1 MRYSNVHES
10 FLDFLKD
17 KSKKEY
23 KKTLE
28 RIEIFLNSNLQY
40 GYEKSTGLPGL
51 LPLEKLSK
59 SIVATERHLKKVVK
73 ELNIENWKVT
83 RISSKVW
90 SGDVLVLLPSTKA
103 GKEYGK
109 YANNYAIDPFSSYLQ
124 QYDYGSYKTQRP
136 RKQTGRYMYES
147 IFSDFM
153 DYLTGDKDM
162 DRPEYSLDNAYVQ
175 VTRFLV
181 KYPYFDFDKATDT
194 PGLLFLSTLSKSINI
209 PMKALEKLFKKEKFE
224 NADIVN
230 ISVAGIEGPV
240 VIFGNPPYNREQ
252 LLKSWQEE
260 IQQTPKEEIAK
271 AIDSTEE
278 IESENTP
285 KLRTIPIP
293 PEEPSKDEEK
303 EVSTEKQTMS
313 SSYEISDE
321 ENAKR
326 KEILVNEI
334 TDAILFGV
342 KKGKAN
348 TPEQQRVYIQIK
360 SINSNVKKKELVSI
374 FISKLLDDI
383 ISGSIESVSPEN
395 LKSKILL
402 KSKQIPNSYYFN
414 ISDGDV
420 GISFAKM
427 MNDNSEILNHF
438 LTYLQSSI
446 LPEDKTSSEESI
458 ESIETEETPSV
469 QQISSTEINVEEE
482 IANRPKSQAESILR
496 SRNFVT
502 ALYDEFLNV
511 RNTFSKPT
519 DIQKKLITKLEE
531 SSKNKIIESVRNLI
545 INIFDRKDET
555 YKNYLENV
563 VIFPIAS
570 DSNNF
575 FFVRDAKKGSEI
587 LMKVIFENYA
597 LELLTI
603 LNEN

>member
-103 GKEYGK
+103 GREYGK
-109 YANNYAIDPFSSYLQ
+109 YANNYAIDPFSNYLQ

-162 DRPEYSLDNAYVQ
+162 DKPEYSLDNAYVQ

-181 KYPYFDFDKATDT
+181 KYPYFDFDASTDT
-194 PGLLFLSTLSKSINI
+194 AGLLFLSTLSKSINI
-209 PMKALEKLFKKEKFE
+209 PMKVLEKLFKKEKFE
-224 NADIVN
+224 NADITK
-230 ISVAGIEGPV
+230 ISISGVEGSV
-240 VIFGNPPYNREQ
+240 VVFGNPPYNREQ
-252 LLKSWQEE
+252 ILKSWQEE
-260 IQQTPKEEIAK
+260 IQQTPRQEIVK

-278 IESENTP
+278 IESENTL

-293 PEEPSKDEEK
+293 SEEPSNDGEK
-303 EVSTEKQTMS
+303 EVPTEKETIS
-313 SSYEISDE
+313 SSYEISNE

-326 KEILVNEI
+326 KEIIVNNI
-334 TDAILFGV
+334 TDTILFGV
-342 KKGKAN
+342 KTGKPKSN
-348 TPEQQRVYIQIK
+348 EGQRVYKFIE
-360 SINSNVKKKELVSI
+360 SINSDFKKRELVST
-374 FISKLLDDI
+374 FIGKILDEI
-383 ISGSIESVSPEN
+383 VSGSIESLTPEN
-395 LKSKILL
+395 LKSKIFL
-402 KSKQIPNSYYFN
+402 KSKQVPNFYYFN
-414 ISDGDV
+414 VNDESGVEFVNI
-420 GISFAKM
+420 
-427 MNDNSEILNHF
+427 MNDNSEILNDF
-438 LTYLQSSI
+438 ITYLSSSI
-446 LPEDKTSSEESI
+446 LPKDKISSEESI
-458 ESIETEETPSV
+458 QSVETEESPSV
-469 QQISSTEINVEEE
+469 EQTSKSKIDVEEE
-482 IANRPKSQAESILR
+482 RANQPKSQPERNIRHS
-496 SRNFVT
+496 NFVS
-502 ALYDEFLNV
+502 ALYDEFLNAE
-511 RNTFSKPT
+511 NTFSKPT

-531 SSKNKIIESVRNLI
+531 SSRNKAIQSIKNLI
-545 INIFDRKDET
+545 YNIFESKDET

-563 VIFPIAS
+563 VMFPDES
-570 DSNNF
+570 DQNGF
-575 FFVRDAKKGSEI
+575 FYVRDAKKGSEI

-597 LELLTI
+597 LELLTT